1 MNHNTLEKKDHVSIN
16 DRKSFC
22 NSALI
27 CLEHLLQKK
36 GIWSDNV
43 DDKLQHEFI
52 QHKIKINEIKKVL
65 TIQNKLIERINSDLL
80 SYNNVIDKKIP
91 LENSLSELTS
101 RIVSIKDLYILAN
114 EFQYFDILI
123 DIFFVM
129 YKLKDKSTFD
139 DLSLREVCLT
149 YEKYISSL
157 ISKEVRYPFSVLEYV
172 TKH

>member
-1 MNHNTLEKKDHVSIN
+1 
-16 DRKSFC
+16 
-22 NSALI
+22 
-27 CLEHLLQKK
+27 
-36 GIWSDNV
+36 
-43 DDKLQHEFI
+43 
-52 QHKIKINEIKKVL
+52 
-65 TIQNKLIERINSDLL
+65 LIERINSDLL

-149 YEKYISSL
+149 YEKYITSL